1 MTPADRI
8 RFAVW
13 AAPDAVLKAFGAGW
27 TVVHQYWRSDGGL
40 EIVST
45 RPPPCPRVVS
55 VALRLVHTKAC
66 TKHCEECSPPTP
78 PPWAINNPA
87 EKEWVRDRRG
97 PHEQPTPPRA
107 TYIGKGVG
115 LKAVVCTGPS
125 SLTDEV
131 IPIFD
136 VQQTTVHFENEL
148 SISALIQKLGPEG
161 PRKISKIDMWRR
173 FPWKHLKNVHEIQA
187 CVNNNANNA
196 MMKHAMVNT
205 VVVVPSATDAEV
217 AIVETSF
224 NVTVGRVLTL
234 QNRPI

>member
-1 MTPADRI
+1 MTPADRL

-13 AAPDAVLKAFGAGW
+13 AAPGAVLKAFGAGW

-55 VALRLVHTKAC
+55 VALRLVTPETC
-66 TKHCEECSPPTP
+66 TYYCEGNRIPCDGNGNPQTP
-78 PPWAINNPA
+78 PLWAIETRA
-87 EKEWVRDRRG
+87 EKEWDPRNGKMQPRVTYVGRD
-97 PHEQPTPPRA
+97 A
-107 TYIGKGVG
+107 T
-115 LKAVVCTGPS
+115 LKAVVCAGPS
-125 SLTDEV
+125 RPTDEV
-131 IPIFD
+131 VPIFD

-161 PRKISKIDMWRR
+161 PRKMHEIEVWRR
-173 FPWKHLKNVHEIQA
+173 FPKLHLKNIHEIQFPPIN
-187 CVNNNANNA
+187 VNPANDF

-234 QNRPI
+234 